1 MTVCVLCITV
11 EGLDYG
17 DHTVRVRAAR
27 AEGDAAEARAMPER
41 GGLQLPF
48 YRGPPRPA
56 RRALPPRLPSLAFC
70 RPSSLR
76 RRRRQEEVNILAQ
89 WVNRRGAAW
98 STVDTGGAHSDNEN
112 SIESG
117 VTALECPIALIVVQV
132 RERHPPI
139 LPDNEADC

>member
-48 YRGPPRPA
+48 YRGPPPPCPSRPVGA
-56 RRALPPRLPSLAFC
+56 AP
-70 RPSSLR
+70 RPSPSAATAHVAPHAHR
-76 RRRRQEEVNILAQ
+76 AQ
-89 WVNRRGAAW
+89 LPAAAGAEPEAW
-98 STVDTGGAHSDNEN
+98 QG
-112 SIESG
+112 
-117 VTALECPIALIVVQV
+117 
-132 RERHPPI
+132 
-139 LPDNEADC
+139 